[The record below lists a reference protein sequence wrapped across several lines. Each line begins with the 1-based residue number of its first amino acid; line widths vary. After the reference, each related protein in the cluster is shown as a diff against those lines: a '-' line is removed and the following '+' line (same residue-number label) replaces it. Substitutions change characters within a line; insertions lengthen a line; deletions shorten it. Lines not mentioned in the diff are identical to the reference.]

1 VGINL
6 ILLMKYIQSR
16 DIKRRFQYKKYEKK
30 RFCFLYLL
38 QQSEISQENKIK
50 IAYKLN
56 SLPKDSSITRIHNR
70 CVLSNR
76 GRSIDSKYKLSRI
89 KMREFI
95 TQGLL
100 PGYTRAVW

>member
-1 VGINL
+1 
-6 ILLMKYIQSR
+6 MKYIKSR

-30 RFCFLYLL
+30 RFCLLYLR
-38 QQSEISQENKIK
+38 QQFEISSENKIK
-50 IAYKLN
+50 IAQKLN

-76 GRSIDSKYKLSRI
+76 SRSIDSLNKLSRI

-100 PGYTRAVW
+100 PGYRRAVW